1 MRCMEDRLSV
11 TLNKRKEDCSCVTLT
26 RHNLRNCPKNN
37 GFVEV
42 WPFQPSAWDR
52 RNNYVQDCSWTTET
66 LLVELR
72 KSVTFDKNEGQRLCR
87 EVAGAPLLEAKEED
101 MTKILEDVRLYTV
114 KKKKAFADILCMG
127 THKSSK
133 RVGHKPSSMPQDLG
147 WPPRSTMGNWIRW
160 TAAAKGKHER
170 MLQYLLAMK
179 FQPTRTLMLFPL
191 QPPHLSKINQIL
203 NINLLKCIYLKTVH

>member
-11 TLNKRKEDCSCVTLT
+11 TLNKTKEDCSCVTLT
-26 RHNLRNCPKNN
+26 RHNLRNCPKSNDL
-37 GFVEV
+37 VEV

-52 RNNYVQDCSWTTET
+52 RNNYVQNCSWTTDT

-114 KKKKAFADILCMG
+114 KKRKL
-127 THKSSK
+127 
-133 RVGHKPSSMPQDLG
+133 
-147 WPPRSTMGNWIRW
+147 
-160 TAAAKGKHER
+160 
-170 MLQYLLAMK
+170 LQIFLAWA
-179 FQPTRTLMLFPL
+179 PTNHPNALDTSPAPCPRTLAGL
-191 QPPHLSKINQIL
+191 QEAPWATGSGELQKLRGSMRE
-203 NINLLKCIYLKTVH
+203 CISICLRWSFSQQEHWRSSPCNSHI